1 MGSDL
6 QLGGHGGAPDGTPD
20 GTPGLWVPRRLPG
33 PFLPRSFPGQNA
45 PEINPGRQGRGL
57 GRAGLSHECP
67 ESAVGRG
74 QGARAVPTA
83 GHTHGT
89 PAPASGTGPSPLSAP
104 PARPRDS
111 PSRGERFGGM
121 GSAPP
126 APPALTSLRGPAR
139 FGSVR
144 LGGSL
149 GSAAAAA
156 ARAALHLFPRG
167 RPGRR
172 VRGAV
177 GTFATLLAFHR
188 RHVTPRHST
197 PLPPHSSGGR
207 AFQGGKGRE
216 GLQHPP
222 GPPAH
227 GPPVP
232 SGRPSAG
239 PPHGEVTP
247 FPLQNPLLV
256 TAAPRWALAGR
267 GSAASTLWRR
277 NGLG

>member
-1 MGSDL
+1 M
-6 QLGGHGGAPDGTPD
+6 GAPAA
-20 GTPGLWVPRRLPG
+20 PG
-33 PFLPRSFPGQNA
+33 PLPAPLLSWAERSRNKPRPAGQRPGPGRA
-45 PEINPGRQGRGL
+45 VTRVSGKCRGARAGRQGCPH
-57 GRAGLSHECP
+57 GR
-67 ESAVGRG
+67 
-74 QGARAVPTA
+74 T
-83 GHTHGT
+83 HTRDT
-89 PAPASGTGPSPLSAP
+89 RPRLRDRPLSAQ
-104 PARPRDS
+104 RSPRS
-111 PSRGERFGGM
+111 PKGLSLPRGAVLGDGER
-121 GSAPP
+121 SPRAPRAHLP
-126 APPALTSLRGPAR
+126 AGP
-139 FGSVR
+139 GSVR

-239 PPHGEVTP
+239 PPHGEVT
-247 FPLQNPLLV
+247 
-256 TAAPRWALAGR
+256 AAPRWALAGR
-267 GSAASTLWRR
+267 GSAASSLLRR